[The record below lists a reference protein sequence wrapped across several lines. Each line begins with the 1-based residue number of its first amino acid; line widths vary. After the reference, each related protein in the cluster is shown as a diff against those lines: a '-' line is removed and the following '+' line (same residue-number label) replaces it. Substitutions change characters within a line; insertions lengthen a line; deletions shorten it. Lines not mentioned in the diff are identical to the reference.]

1 MEKLG
6 WKIFDLFT
14 QAHIAV
20 YRATGGR
27 VGHRFV
33 RGAPV
38 CLVEHVG
45 RKSGKERTAPLIY
58 GRDGDDVVIVAS
70 KGGHR
75 KHPAWLLNL
84 RANPQASVQIWD
96 EKWPVQAREAEEDE
110 ERERLWSLMAEIW
123 PAYDSYQAKTK
134 RQIPIMVLERVA

>member
-6 WKIFDLFT
+6 WRIFDLFT
-14 QAHIAV
+14 RAHIAA

-27 VGHRFV
+27 IGHRFL
-33 RGAPV
+33 RGSPV
-38 CLVEHVG
+38 CLVDHVG
-45 RKSGKERTAPLIY
+45 RKSGTERTTPLIY

-84 RANPQASVQIWD
+84 RAHPSATVQIWD
-96 EKWPVQAREAEEDE
+96 EKWPVLAREAEEE
-110 ERERLWSLMAEIW
+110 RERERLWSLMTEIW
-123 PAYDSYQAKTK
+123 PDYDNYQAKTK
-134 RQIPIMVLERVA
+134 RQIPIMVLERAG

>member
-1 MEKLG
+1 VEKLA
-6 WKIFDLFT
+6 WKAFDLFT
-14 QAHIAV
+14 KAHIGL

-27 VGHRFV
+27 IGHGFV

-45 RKSGKERTAPLIY
+45 RRSGKERTTPLIY

-70 KGGHR
+70 KGGHPR
-75 KHPAWLLNL
+75 HPAWLLNL
-84 RANPQASVQIWD
+84 RANPRAAVQIRD
-96 EKWPVQAREAEEDE
+96 ERWPVLAREATEEE

-123 PAYDSYQAKTK
+123 PSYDSYQARTN
-134 RQIPIMVLERVA
+134 RQIPIMVLERTG